1 MSNTNLTQPLIK
13 NILKSIYIGGLDKNI
28 VEAQM
33 LSAILIKDKDL
44 NLVIEFPEELVID
57 QQGAIEQINN
67 ILRREFLELKEIKI
81 IFSSLK
87 REVKPAVKARVKSHI
102 PNVKKIIL
110 LASAKGG
117 VGKSTTATNIALA
130 LTESGKS
137 VGLVDAD
144 IYGPTVPKLLGINKK
159 PEISEGKMLPILQ
172 RGIYS
177 MSIGYLVDEDK
188 AAIWRGPMISKTL
201 YQLLVGVKWPELDYL
216 IIDMPPGTGDIYL
229 SLSENFIIDGAL
241 LVTTPQQ
248 ISLSIL
254 KKSIGFF
261 NKTNIPIIGVV
272 ENMSHFIDE
281 NKEIHYIF
289 GPSSLDQLDID
300 VLGKIPL
307 MPKISQFSDKGLS
320 LANEDEFKIY
330 AEIAEKIDK
339 WCRMSV
345 SN

>member
-1 MSNTNLTQPLIK
+1 MSNNNLTQSLIK

-28 VEAQM
+28 VEAEM
-33 LSAILIKDKDL
+33 LSAILIKDRNL
-44 NLVIEFPEELVID
+44 SLVIEFSEELVID
-57 QQGAIEQINN
+57 QQGTIDQINN
-67 ILRREFLELKEIKI
+67 LLRREVAELKEIKV

-87 REVKPAVKARVKSHI
+87 REVKPATKARVKSHI

-130 LTESGKS
+130 LAESGKS

-159 PEISEGKMLPILQ
+159 PEISEGKMLPILH

-201 YQLLVGVKWPELDYL
+201 YQLLIGVKWPELDYL

-229 SLSENFIIDGAL
+229 SLAENFIIDGVAL
-241 LVTTPQQ
+241 ITTPQQ

-261 NKTNIPIIGVV
+261 NKTNIPIMGVI
-272 ENMSHFIDE
+272 ENMSYFVDE
-281 NKEIHYIF
+281 NKEAHYIF
-289 GPSSLDQLDID
+289 GPSSLDQLDINA
-300 VLGKIPL
+300 LGEIPL
-307 MPKISQFSDKGLS
+307 MPKISKFSDKGFS
-320 LANEDEFKIY
+320 LVKEDEFKIY
-330 AEIAEKIDK
+330 TEIAEKVDK